1 MVEEKINKKHG
12 IPKILKKVI
21 ENELKKCWS
30 YAIYCG
36 SFREKNR
43 SHKMLEEEIVEL
55 GTNAENM
62 SQVINEGTWL
72 LIFWNLKYPN

>member
-1 MVEEKINKKHG
+1 
-12 IPKILKKVI
+12 
-21 ENELKKCWS
+21 
-30 YAIYCG
+30 
-36 SFREKNR
+36 
-43 SHKMLEEEIVEL
+43 MLEEEIVEL